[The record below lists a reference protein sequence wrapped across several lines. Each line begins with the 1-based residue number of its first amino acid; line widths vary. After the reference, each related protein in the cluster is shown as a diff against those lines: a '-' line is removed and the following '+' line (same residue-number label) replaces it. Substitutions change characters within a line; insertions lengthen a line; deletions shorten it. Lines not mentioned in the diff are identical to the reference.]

1 MEISTGK
8 HKQVSFGVGI
18 ALMAVACVAL
28 IWYTNPELIT
38 NWFKKETLPGKI
50 EWNLGPPPVVT
61 IKNDSDIE
69 WKDVK
74 VTLNKSSV
82 SQRYEF
88 SVPSIRKHPQGLWFR
103 IPAEKF
109 QKSNGEAYDINAGAP
124 HTITVEATLPEDK
137 KGDLEIKLGD
147 KKI

>member
-18 ALMAVACVAL
+18 VLMAVACVAL

-38 NWFKKETLPGKI
+38 SWFKKEAMPGAIYWK
-50 EWNLGPPPVVT
+50 LGPPPVV
-61 IKNDSDIE
+61 IIINDSDVE

-88 SVPSIRKHPQGLWFR
+88 SVPSIVKHPQGFH

-109 QKSNGEAYDINAGAP
+109 RKSNGEAFDINAGVP

-137 KGDLEIKLGD
+137 KGSLEIKLGD